1 MKLRVAAVALVLALA
16 GCGSSAGG
24 SPRPSD
30 LNDNSGSGKYQG
42 VGLTPPLPRP
52 QFTLTDTSG
61 KKYSFGQRTDNRTTL
76 LFFGYTRCPD
86 VCPQTMADIG
96 VALRSL
102 PTATQH
108 KVTVVF
114 VTTDVKHDTTAAIKT
129 WLAKFSPGTHSQFV
143 GLRGTQP
150 QIDAAEAA
158 SHVLVA
164 QDGGRTH
171 SSQVLLY
178 GPDNY
183 AHVAFIYSNSAEAK
197 QMAHDVALIANS

>member
-1 MKLRVAAVALVLALA
+1 MKVRLAAIALLLAIA

-24 SPRPSD
+24 SAAPSQ
-30 LNDNSGSGKYQG
+30 LNDNSGTGKYAG

-52 QFTLTDTSG
+52 QFTLTDTAG
-61 KKYSFGQRTDNRTTL
+61 KKYSFAKQTDSRTTL
-76 LFFGYTRCPD
+76 LFFGYTQCPD
-86 VCPQTMADIG
+86 VCPQTMADVG

-102 PTATQH
+102 PVATQR
-108 KVTVVF
+108 KVTVAF
-114 VTTDVKHDTTAAIKT
+114 ASTDVKHDTASAIKT
-129 WLAKFSPGTHSQFV
+129 WLAKFTPGTHSTFV

-164 QDGGRTH
+164 EDGGRTH
-171 SSQVLLY
+171 SSEVLLY

-183 AHVAFIYSNSAEAK
+183 AHVAFIYSNSNEAR
-197 QMAHDVALIANS
+197 QMAHDVAIVANS

>member
-1 MKLRVAAVALVLALA
+1 MKLRVAAVALVLVLA

-24 SPRPSD
+24 AAHPSD
-30 LNDNSGSGKYQG
+30 LNDNTGGGKYAG

-52 QFTLTDTSG
+52 QFTLTDTAD
-61 KKYSFGQRTDNRTTL
+61 KTYSFGQRTDNKTTL

-102 PTATQH
+102 PVATQR
-108 KVTVVF
+108 KVTVAF
-114 VTTDVKHDTTAAIKT
+114 VTTDVKHDTTSAIKT
-129 WLAKFSPGTHSQFV
+129 WLAKFSPGTQSAFV

-150 QIDAAEAA
+150 QINAAEAA

-183 AHVAFIYSNSAEAK
+183 AHVAFIYSNSNEAK